1 MEIIVSN
8 PKPSV
13 LFKDIS
19 TGTGFKWRE
28 WYYMKI
34 EECTMDRMYG
44 AKLANAV
51 SFENGMLAYFNPTDK
66 VNSIPMSVTVDA

>member
-13 LFKDIS
+13 FFKDIS

-34 EECTMDRMYG
+34 EECTVERMFG
-44 AKLANAV
+44 KKTANAV
-51 SFENGMLAYFNPTDK
+51 SFENGMLAHFDPTEK
-66 VNSIPMSVTVDA
+66 VYLIPTCVHVDA